1 MFLGEVIKQ
10 YRSQNGISQK
20 EFADRSQLSKPY
32 ISQLENNCNPKT
44 GEPMVPSA
52 ETFLKV
58 SKAMHISLQELLE
71 MVDEN
76 TPASLSKISSELNL
90 PIAAISS
97 EEEAIRIQEDGGLN
111 ALKGILKMPYSK
123 NKDQTSGQNEGYYF
137 DDEAA
142 ELAQEIYEDP
152 ELRVLL
158 KAKRDLS
165 KDDMEVIVN
174 MIKALQAKDGK

>member
-1 MFLGEVIKQ
+1 MFYNPFTPYQKGDKETMTE
-10 YRSQNGISQK
+10 K
-20 EFADRSQLSKPY
+20 EFNQLFA
-32 ISQLENNCNPKT
+32 ENLNYYMSKT
-44 GEPMVPSA
+44 GTTRA
-52 ETFLKV
+52 ELAKLLNV
-58 SKAMHISLQELLE
+58 SVTSVA
-71 MVDEN
+71 N
-76 TPASLSKISSELNL
+76 WC
-90 PIAAISS
+90 
-97 EEEAIRIQEDGGLN
+97 N
-111 ALKGILKMPYSK
+111 ALKTPRMDKVDRICAHFGIKRSDLMSDASA
-123 NKDQTSGQNEGYYF
+123 DQTSGQTEGYYF